1 MQQTVCMCILNRMI
15 LVIVLMSNVLSLKL
29 RLSMHFVNIRYS
41 MCYEFGMVWD
51 GFVSLCQ
58 TNVVFNH
65 TIRIDMKLR
74 AQARDLFACL

>member
-29 RLSMHFVNIRYS
+29 RLSMHFVNTQYS
-41 MCYEFGMVWD
+41 MCYELGMVWD
-51 GFVSLCQ
+51 DFVSLCQ

-65 TIRIDMKLR
+65 TI
-74 AQARDLFACL
+74 